1 MAAPGSRESASGDVV
16 ARREVHPARQVR
28 SREVGTDIS
37 WKPATPRALV
47 MAFLGGLFL
56 LRVVGQVLATY
67 AGVSWL
73 PAVEHWQ
80 SGLLPYPALLASQ
93 IVILGTMGAVI
104 ADVWRGKGRFVEPR
118 PRLASA
124 VRWFGS
130 FYLASMIVRY
140 VLSMALRPEW
150 RWFGPSIPIVFHCVL
165 ATFLLVY
172 AGVLAGHERSASPDA
187 SRQSGGNCKAGRR
200 LGHG

>member
-1 MAAPGSRESASGDVV
+1 M
-16 ARREVHPARQVR
+16 HPARYER
-28 SREVGTDIS
+28 SREVGADIR
-37 WKPATPRALV
+37 WKPATPRAVAL
-47 MAFLGGLFL
+47 AFLSGLFL

-93 IVILGTMGAVI
+93 VVILGTMGAVI
-104 ADVWRGKGRFVEPR
+104 ADVWRGQGRFVEPR

-150 RWFGPSIPIVFHCVL
+150 RWFGHSIPIVFHCVL
-165 ATFLLVY
+165 GTFLLVY
-172 AGVLAGHERSASPDA
+172 AGVLADHEPSASLDA
-187 SRQSGGNCKAGRR
+187 SQESGGNCGAGRR
-200 LGHG
+200 LGRG